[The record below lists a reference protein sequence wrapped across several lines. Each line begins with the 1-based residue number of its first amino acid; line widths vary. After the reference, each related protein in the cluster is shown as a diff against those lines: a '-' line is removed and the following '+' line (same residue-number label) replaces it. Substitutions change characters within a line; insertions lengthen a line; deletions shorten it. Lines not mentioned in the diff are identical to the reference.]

1 MIYIVIPARSGSKS
15 IPNKN
20 LQKINGFSLIE
31 WSVDISIYLKG
42 IFSWGGIKSD
52 IIFTT
57 DSDEYIKEANGCS
70 ARIMC
75 DKRPEYLCTNTATD
89 FDYLDY
95 CRKKFQMNNED
106 LIVLLRPTT
115 PIRNSMKL
123 ADIID
128 NFIKCQDKYDSLRT
142 MHEVPEPPQKMFCI
156 RNGFGFP
163 YMNLSIEDA
172 NKPKETFEKCYHP
185 NGYCDILKVSNL
197 EQGNVFGE
205 RVYPWI
211 TDFTIEVDSQQ
222 ELDYLRYLHERKEK

>member
-1 MIYIVIPARSGSKS
+1 MIYVVIPARSGSKT

-20 LQKINGFSLIE
+20 LQKINGLSLIE
-31 WSVDISIYLKG
+31 RSVCEALFVKEWMILGSVKCKVL
-42 IFSWGGIKSD
+42 
-52 IIFTT
+52 FTT
-57 DSDEYIKEANGCS
+57 DSDEYISIVKNISKDVNC
-70 ARIMC
+70 I
-75 DKRPEYLCTNTATD
+75 KRPKQFCIDTATD
-89 FDYLDY
+89 FDYLEH
-95 CRKKFQMNNED
+95 CRRKIQMNSED

-123 ADIID
+123 EEIID

-142 MHEVPEPPQKMFCI
+142 MHELPEPPQKMFCI

-172 NKPKETFEKCYHP
+172 NKPKEMFEKCYHP
-185 NGYCDILKVSNL
+185 NGYCDILKVGNL
-197 EQGNVFGE
+197 EKGKVFGE

-222 ELDYLRYLHERKEK
+222 ELDYLRYLHERKIR